1 LGHEC
6 DFRDCNYR
14 VTDFVFSSSTSV
26 PFANVYIYAIVQHFR
41 IIKTK
46 SSEGLSPLFLLLG
59 STSATAGMW
68 NMYAL

>member
-1 LGHEC
+1 MISGIVIIGLPISY
-6 DFRDCNYR
+6 FPQVRLFLLRMYI
-14 VTDFVFSSSTSV
+14 
-26 PFANVYIYAIVQHFR
+26 YIYAIVQHFR